1 MTFLRYAH
9 LFARRDRFQLMPAQ
23 YISLHIRRADFAVW
37 CQLPVE
43 ECFPPLSAYVDA
55 VQAVRD
61 ELLETR
67 GLSVEHVIV
76 TSDER
81 DPDWWQ
87 EIAAVGWSFPD
98 HSQTSALY
106 GKW

>member
-1 MTFLRYAH
+1 M
-9 LFARRDRFQLMPAQ
+9 
-23 YISLHIRRADFAVW
+23 
-37 CQLPVE
+37 E

-55 VQAVRD
+55 VQAVKD

-81 DPDWWQ
+81 DPAWWSQ
-87 EIAAVGWSFPD
+87 VSARGWAHIDFAAEEAD
-98 HSQTSALY
+98 EAL